1 MITFKEVKEKDL
13 STLAR
18 IYSVVYLNIKMGET
32 WTFETA
38 LSYMQYFYHYQPDLF
53 ICAYDDDIP
62 VGAIMSTLKPYYDGL
77 HLTETELFVLED
89 YRGQN
94 IGKKLLEMHFEL
106 AIAKYDA
113 SRIDAITYINNP
125 DSPLDWY
132 KKIGLEP
139 INNLVVLQGNLEDC
153 LTKLK
158 KKYKKFFFLAS

>member
-13 STLAR
+13 SILASL
-18 IYSVVYLNIKMGET
+18 YSVIYLNIKMGET
-32 WTFETA
+32 WTYPTA

-62 VGAIMSTLKPYYDGL
+62 IAAIMSTLKPYYDGL
-77 HLTETELFVLED
+77 HLTETELFVSED
-89 YRGQN
+89 YRGQS

-113 SRIDAITYINNP
+113 SHIDAITYINNP

-139 INNLVVLQGNLEDC
+139 NPNLVVLNGNLEDC
-153 LTKLK
+153 LK
-158 KKYKKFFFLAS
+158 KIREEL

>member
-13 STLAR
+13 SILASL
-18 IYSVVYLNIKMGET
+18 YSLIYLNIKMGEN
-32 WTFETA
+32 WTYPTA

-62 VGAIMSTLKPYYDGL
+62 IAAIMSTLKPYFDGI
-77 HLTETELFVLED
+77 HLTETELFVSQD

-106 AIAKYDA
+106 ANAKYDA
-113 SRIDAITYINNP
+113 THIDAITYINN
-125 DSPLDWY
+125 DNSPLNWY

-139 INNLVVLQGNLEDC
+139 VSNLVVLHGNLKDC
-153 LTKLK
+153 LKKLREE
-158 KKYKKFFFLAS
+158 L